1 MFKSDEEGVV
11 LLGVPKLSK
20 KKVSMKYN
28 EEKNQSFLGG
38 RPMWFGSCTNF
49 KEETLNR
56 TLTCSKCVRPL
67 MFLCQIYAPTDDLV
81 RHLLIYGCNN
91 GKCGNVSGSFRVLRI
106 QNTYVEENQNDVEE
120 SSKELESNS
129 TSTPSW
135 TVEGADDWTVDG
147 ADDWNV
153 DGADEWGN
161 NGDEDS
167 SASISTDKKKPL
179 VATPTEKVEDSSAS
193 ISTDKKKPLV
203 APSIEK
209 EKINTDKPA
218 PPIPLPKSFMNTK
231 TFPLCEL
238 ETIQEPYES
247 AESDG
252 EKKLTVSAAAAAM
265 EALKLDVAESVASG
279 ETYESVPEDKRLF
292 LKFRQRVSRYP
303 SQCFRYA
310 YGGEPLW
317 DNFITDREKVPN
329 CKGCGSKR
337 VFEAQLTP
345 QVLHCLRVDDFA
357 DSETNSSSSDGI
369 SKNKTSK
376 CLSLR
381 GMDWGG
387 IYIYACPHSCNES
400 CEEYVY
406 VSTTETKTYA

>member
-1 MFKSDEEGVV
+1 MFKSDEDGVV

-20 KKVSMKYN
+20 KKVLLKNNN
-28 EEKNQSFLGG
+28 ERKIDQNQSFLGG
-38 RPMWFGSCTNF
+38 RPMWYGSCTNF

-106 QNTYVEENQNDVEE
+106 QNNYVEENRDDVEEE
-120 SSKELESNS
+120 SSKESESNS

-135 TVEGADDWTVDG
+135 TVEGADDWNVDG

-167 SASISTDKKKPL
+167 SEWSTSSPDKKKP
-179 VATPTEKVEDSSAS
+179 P
-193 ISTDKKKPLV
+193 V
-203 APSIEK
+203 APSTEK
-209 EKINTDKPA
+209 EKKKDKIETDKPA
-218 PPIPLPKSFMNTK
+218 PPMPPPKSFMNTK
-231 TFPLCEL
+231 LFPLCEL

-247 AESDG
+247 AESDS
-252 EKKLTVSAAAAAM
+252 EKLSVSAAAAAM
-265 EALKLDVAESVASG
+265 EALKLDVAESVATG
-279 ETYESVPEDKRLF
+279 ETYESVPEDKKLF
-292 LKFRQRVSRYP
+292 LKFRRRVSRYP

-317 DNFITDREKVPN
+317 DNFIADREKVPN

-357 DSETNSSSSDGI
+357 DSETNSSSSDGV
-369 SKNKTSK
+369 STAK

-387 IYIYACPHSCNES
+387 IYIYACPNSCNES

-406 VSTTETKTYA
+406 VSTTETKTYS